1 MNPRADKR
9 INWRNSLSINKNRE
23 NFHENQ
29 QPATG
34 MVMGTG
40 MAQTTEIKVMASA
53 AFKEA
58 YLELVPEF
66 ERTTGHK
73 VVTLWVPTVEM
84 MRRLTGGETVDLVI
98 MAAGSIDELIK
109 LGKLAAGS
117 RVDLAQSGVGVA
129 VRAGAPKPD
138 ISSGEALKRALLAA
152 KSIVYSTGPSG
163 VYLAGLFQRM
173 GIADELKPK
182 IRQVLGEP
190 VGAVV
195 ARGDAAIGF
204 QQMCEL
210 LPVAGIDLL
219 GPLPADIQRITTF
232 AAGLHVGAQQRAA
245 AKALVRFL
253 TAPAAAPVIRK
264 KGMEPG

>member
-1 MNPRADKR
+1 
-9 INWRNSLSINKNRE
+9 
-23 NFHENQ
+23 
-29 QPATG
+29 
-34 MVMGTG
+34 MVMGTD
-40 MAQTTEIKVMASA
+40 MAKTSEIKVMASA

-73 VVTLWVPTVEM
+73 VVTLWVPSVEM

-98 MAAGSIDELIK
+98 MGASSIDELIK
-109 LGKLAAGS
+109 LGKLAADS
-117 RVDLAQSGVGVA
+117 RVDLAKSGVGVA

-138 ISSGEALKRALLAA
+138 ISSGDALKRALRAA
-152 KSIVYSTGPSG
+152 KSIAYSTGPSG
-163 VYLAGLFQRM
+163 VYLVGLFERM
-173 GIADELKPK
+173 GIAEELKPRIK
-182 IRQVLGEP
+182 QVKGEP

-195 ARGDAAIGF
+195 ARGDAEIGF

-232 AAGLHVGAQQRAA
+232 AAGLHVGALEPAA
-245 AKALVRFL
+245 ARALVRFL
-253 TAPAAAPVIRK
+253 TAPTAVPVIRK